1 MCYRTETKTIVWFVV
16 SIGKIHGSGN
26 LEMEVGV
33 VLLLFTFSIPLGE
46 FVLPIPATL
55 GSVGLEVLVLR

>member
-1 MCYRTETKTIVWFVV
+1 MV

-26 LEMEVGV
+26 LEKEVGV
-33 VLLLFTFSIPLGE
+33 VLLLVTFSIPLGE
-46 FVLPIPATL
+46 LVLPIPATL